1 MEYPG
6 YMEIKQKEF
15 NRNTFNIDLF
25 LNEIIQNLQIVNP
38 SKVILFGSYAKGVFD
53 EESDI
58 DLVVILNTEMIPET
72 YDKKLEIK
80 VQVRDSIYELSRQMA
95 IDLVVYTKG
104 EFKLLKNM
112 QTSFYNEII
121 NTGKVIYEKAG

>member
-1 MEYPG
+1 MKYSG
-6 YMEIKQKEF
+6 YMKTKQKDF
-15 NRNTFNIDLF
+15 NRNINDIDF
-25 LNEIIQNLQIVNP
+25 ILNKVIQNLQIVNP

-53 EESDI
+53 EESDL

-80 VQVRDSIYELSRQMA
+80 VQVRDSIYELSRQIA

-104 EFKLLKNM
+104 EFKMLKDL
-112 QTSFYNEII
+112 QTSFYNEIM

>member
-1 MEYPG
+1 MEYSR
-6 YMEIKQKEF
+6 YMVIKQMESNK
-15 NRNTFNIDLF
+15 NIINIDLF
-25 LNEIIQNLQIVNP
+25 LNKIIQKLQIVKP
-38 SKVILFGSYAKGVFD
+38 SKIILFGSYAKGDYD

-58 DLVVILNTEMIPET
+58 DLVVILNTEMVPAT

-80 VQVRDSIYELSRQMA
+80 VHVRDSIYELSRQMA

-104 EFKLLKNM
+104 EFKLLKDL

-121 NTGKVIYEKAG
+121 NTGKVIYEKTG

>member
-1 MEYPG
+1 MEYSLN
-6 YMEIKQKEF
+6 MEPKQKES
-15 NRNTFNIDLF
+15 NKNIINIDLF
-25 LNEIIQNLQIVNP
+25 LNKIIQNLQIVKP
-38 SKVILFGSYAKGVFD
+38 PKIILFGSYAKGVFD

-104 EFKLLKNM
+104 EFKLLKDLR
-112 QTSFYNEII
+112 TSFYNEII